1 MRQITVSF
9 GKGDK
14 AAITAVKQMPWE
26 QFAAALTAEPP
37 EAEDKASRGWYIPAV
52 FDPVYRH
59 GNNFVSRDAITFD
72 FDHVG
77 MESWATVKQ
86 ALEGLALCMYTT
98 HSHNETAPRF
108 RVVVPLSRPTSFDEF
123 QAISRKLAARFGI
136 ELAARE
142 SFTPPQMCYL
152 PLRSPRGLFDSCI
165 QSGSWVDV
173 DAILTEYQDW
183 TNPLE
188 WPRRSTGDDLHAAIE
203 GQTPPDLKDGAVGRF
218 CRAFRVS
225 AAIARFD
232 LPYTPAS
239 TSGRWT
245 YTQGSVAEGAIEYDD
260 GLKFHSHHD
269 TDPARGQNNAFDLVR
284 LHRFG
289 KSDEQVPA
297 TTAIQDR
304 PSYRS
309 MVEFVATLPECSDRR
324 ADEEFEDLGPL
335 PAVTE
340 EVVIDAN
347 GQATERFIVRTASE
361 FGSGPSVEW
370 VVRGVLPR
378 AELAVIYGESGS
390 GKSFLALDLCAAV
403 TRGTEWRQKRTA
415 KGQVVYVCAEGAGG
429 FKARLRA
436 YAQGH
441 NISLS
446 ELPAVVADA
455 PNLLE
460 AKEAAALY
468 GAIVKWGK
476 PDVIVIDTLS
486 ATTPGGNE
494 NSGEDMGRVLSHCK
508 LLHRKTG
515 ALVVLIHHSGK
526 DATKGARG
534 WSGLRAA
541 ADAEIEVTR
550 NGDFRAA
557 TVTKLKDAGDFE
569 QFSFKLNVV
578 PLGVDADGEPVSS
591 CVVEHLDAAPTE
603 PGRKVALKGLPK
615 LVHDTLAIMAP
626 SGTCNV
632 DDLIEGV
639 KVKLPKSDGPRD
651 LRRQNVSQALV
662 RTLIP
667 GGYVFMHGEDR
678 IGLTNITQLD
688 EEPSWL
694 S

>member
-1 MRQITVSF
+1 MRPITVSF

-14 AAITAVKQMPWE
+14 AAITSVKQMQWA
-26 QFAAALTAEPP
+26 QLADALTAEPP
-37 EAEDKASRGWYIPAV
+37 ESDDKSSRGWWIPAS
-52 FDPVYRH
+52 FNPVYRH
-59 GNNFVSRDAITFD
+59 GDNFVSRDAITFD

-77 MESWATVKQ
+77 MESWATVQQ
-86 ALEGLALCMYTT
+86 ALDGLALCMYTT
-98 HSHNETAPRF
+98 HSHSEKQTRF

-123 QAISRKLAARFGI
+123 QAVSRKLASRFGI

-142 SFTPPQMCYL
+142 SFTPSQMCYL
-152 PLRSPRGLFDSCI
+152 PLRSPRGLFDSHT

-173 DAILTEYQDW
+173 DAILAEYQDW
-183 TNPLE
+183 TNPTQ
-188 WPRRSTGDDLHAAIE
+188 WPRRASGDEVHAPVD
-203 GQTPPDLKDGAVGRF
+203 GQTPPDQKDGPVGRF
-218 CRAFRVS
+218 CRAFRV
-225 AAIARFD
+225 AEAIAKFE
-232 LPYTPAS
+232 LPYVHGS
-239 TSGRWT
+239 TEGRWT
-245 YTQGSVAEGAIEYDD
+245 YSLGSVPDGAIEYDE
-260 GLKFHSHHD
+260 GLKFHVHHD
-269 TDPARGQNNAFDLVR
+269 TSPARGQNNAFDLVR
-284 LHRFG
+284 LHKG
-289 KSDEQVPA
+289 WTYEQMA
-297 TTAIQDR
+297 
-304 PSYRS
+304 
-309 MVEFVATLPECSDRR
+309 EFVSTLPECNETKVS
-324 ADEEFEDLGPL
+324 EEFEDLGPL

-340 EVVIDAN
+340 EVIVDGAN
-347 GQATERFIVRTASE
+347 TKERFLVQNAVD
-361 FGSGPSVEW
+361 FSGGQPLEW
-370 VVRGVLPR
+370 IVRGVLPR

-390 GKSFLALDLCAAV
+390 GKSFLALDLCAAISRAV
-403 TRGTEWRQKRTA
+403 KWRERRVAGGK
-415 KGQVVYVCAEGAGG
+415 VVYVCAEGAGG

-441 NISLS
+441 GVDLHV
-446 ELPAVVADA
+446 LPAVIADA

-460 AKEAAALY
+460 QTDAAALY
-468 GAIVKWGK
+468 GAIIKWGK

-591 CVVEHLDAAPTE
+591 CVVEHIDAAPTE
-603 PGRKVALKGLPK
+603 HGTKPVLKGLPK
-615 LVHDTLAIMAP
+615 MVIDTLRTMAP

-639 KVKLPKSDGPRD
+639 KIKLPKSEGARD
-651 LRRQNVSQALV
+651 LRRQNILQTFS
-662 RTLIP
+662 RTLLP
-667 GGYVFMHGEDR
+667 GGYAFMHGEDR
-678 IGLTNITQLD
+678 IGLTNIKQLED
-688 EEPSWL
+688 EPAWA
-694 S
+694 